1 MISSGD
7 MPPRGKGEGD
17 MSAAEMGQGEG
28 TLSKG
33 AALVA
38 DAKVDFDRISNKLDG
53 QIQGLRGRWQGAGGT
68 AFFTLHQAWTEKQR
82 VIVQALDEFES
93 ALTGTERDN
102 VSTDEAQ
109 SANYAR
115 TTSRLG

>member
-1 MISSGD
+1 
-7 MPPRGKGEGD
+7 
-17 MSAAEMGQGEG
+17 MSAEMGQGAG

-38 DAKVDFDRISNKLDG
+38 GAKGDFDRISNKLDG

-68 AFFTLHQAWTEKQR
+68 AFFTLHQAWTEKQK
-82 VIVQALDEFES
+82 VIVQALNEFENS
-93 ALTGTERDN
+93 LTSTEQDN

-109 SANYAR
+109 SANYTR
-115 TTSRLG
+115 TTRRLG

>member
-1 MISSGD
+1 
-7 MPPRGKGEGD
+7 
-17 MSAAEMGQGEG
+17 MSAEMGQGAG

-38 DAKVDFDRISNKLDG
+38 GAKVDFDRISSNLDG

-68 AFFTLHQAWTEKQR
+68 AFFTLHQAWTEKQK
-82 VIVQALDEFES
+82 VIVQALGEFES
-93 ALTGTERDN
+93 ALTATERGN

-109 SANYAR
+109 AANYAR

>member
-1 MISSGD
+1 
-7 MPPRGKGEGD
+7 

-33 AALVA
+33 AGLVA

-68 AFFTLHQAWTEKQR
+68 AFFTLHQAWTEKQK
-82 VIVQALDEFES
+82 VIVQALNEFES
-93 ALTGTERDN
+93 ALTATERDN